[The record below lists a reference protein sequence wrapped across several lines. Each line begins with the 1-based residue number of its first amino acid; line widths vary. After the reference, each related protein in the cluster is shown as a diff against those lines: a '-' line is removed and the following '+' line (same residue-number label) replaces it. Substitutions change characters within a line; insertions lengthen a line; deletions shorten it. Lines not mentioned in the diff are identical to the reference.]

1 MSMDGLS
8 IGLMVQE
15 LAPLLESRVD
25 RVQQPDK
32 DSVILSCHG
41 VHCGRVRLLIH
52 IHNELG
58 RIQLV
63 EETPESP
70 VAAPAFCML
79 LRKRLIGS
87 RLVSIEQAGLDR
99 LVRFTFSGRDEFM
112 DESACTMVVELMG
125 RHGNL
130 FLLDKEE
137 KILDCL
143 RHIGLGSD
151 ASRLS
156 LPNVTY
162 EAPPQ
167 QEKLH
172 PLTAPLEAFQ
182 GIQTPAQL
190 MERFSGISRQVA
202 RLLFVGI
209 QESDA
214 DPAIYLQTFFSGL
227 QAGGFSPCIVPGI
240 GPMAFLPPTR
250 QDAVP
255 YPTLSQALTAYYRE
269 QDLRMR
275 MGRMTGELKTLLER
289 HHSRTLHKLEG
300 FLQELGNE
308 EQEAT
313 YRLYGQLLTG
323 YPGNAP
329 RGATSLWVDNY
340 YVYPPEKVE
349 VPLQAELSVKE
360 NAARYFKKYQKCKA
374 GREYAAGQIEPLQKE
389 LAYLESQLLSLSL
402 CETAKEAEE
411 IRQELMTQKYI
422 RIPQGKK
429 APKAQGK
436 SLPMEFVSSDGLTIL
451 VGKNNRQNDELT
463 RTAPPNALWLHAK
476 DMAGSHVVV
485 MSDGLPPEQTLSEAA
500 TLAAYFSKGRTG
512 SKVPVDYV
520 LRRYVK
526 KPSGSAPGFV
536 IFTNQRTLLA
546 TPNGEL
552 VQRLRKK

>member
-15 LAPLLESRVD
+15 LAPLVESRVD

-63 EETPESP
+63 EEAPESP

-112 DESACTMVVELMG
+112 DESACALVVELMG

-202 RLLFVGI
+202 RLLFEGI
-209 QESDA
+209 RESDA
-214 DPAIYLQTFFSGL
+214 DPAIYLHTFFSGL

-240 GPMAFLPPTR
+240 GPMAFTPSTR

-255 YPTLSQALTAYYRE
+255 YPTLSQALTAHYKE

-275 MGRMTGELKTLLER
+275 MGRMTGELKALLER

-300 FLQELGNE
+300 FMQELGNE

-374 GREYAAGQIEPLQKE
+374 GREYAAGQIEPLQRE

-411 IRQELMTQKYI
+411 IRQELMAQKYI
-422 RIPQGKK
+422 RTPQGKK

-436 SLPMEFVSSDGLTIL
+436 SLPMEFVSSDGFPIL

-485 MSDGLPPEQTLSEAA
+485 MSEGMPPEQTLSEAA

-546 TPNGEL
+546 TPSGEL

>member
-8 IGLMVQE
+8 LGCMVQE
-15 LAPLLESRVD
+15 LQPLLESRVD

-41 VHCGRVRLLIH
+41 PHCGRVRLLVH

-70 VAAPAFCML
+70 VTAPAFCML

-99 LVRFTFSGRDEFM
+99 VVRFTFSGRDEFM
-112 DESACTMVVELMG
+112 DESACTLVVELMG

-130 FLLDKEE
+130 FLLDKDE

-151 ASRLS
+151 AARLS

-162 EAPPQ
+162 EAPPR

-172 PLTAPLEAFQ
+172 PLTASLEDFADVS
-182 GIQTPAQL
+182 TPAQL
-190 MERFSGISRQVA
+190 MDRFAGISRQVS
-202 RLLFVGI
+202 RLLFEGLTG
-209 QESDA
+209 E
-214 DPAIYLQTFFSGL
+214 PAAYIYHFFHNL
-227 QAGGFSPCIVPGI
+227 AQGGFSPAIVPGI
-240 GPMAFLPPTR
+240 GPMAFLPPSR
-250 QDAVP
+250 PDAIP
-255 YPTLSQALTAYYRE
+255 YPTLSQALTTYYQE

-275 MGRMTGELKTLLER
+275 MGRMTGELRTLLER
-289 HHSRTLHKLEG
+289 HHSRTLHKLEA
-300 FLQELGNE
+300 FRQELGNE
-308 EQEAT
+308 EQEAL

-323 YPGNAP
+323 YHGSVP
-329 RGATSLWVDNY
+329 RGAQSVAVDNY
-340 YVYPPEKVE
+340 YVYPPEKVQ
-349 VPLQAELSVKE
+349 VPLQAELSLRE

-374 GREYAAGQIEPLQKE
+374 GREYAAGQIEPLEKE

-402 CETAKEAEE
+402 CENAREAEE
-411 IRQELMTQKYI
+411 IRQELIAQKYI
-422 RIPQGKK
+422 RPPQGKK
-429 APKAQGK
+429 QPRAQGK
-436 SLPMEFVSSDGLTIL
+436 SQPMEFVSSEGLPIL

-463 RTAPPNALWLHAK
+463 RTVPPNALWLHAK
-476 DMAGSHVVV
+476 DMAGSHVIV
-485 MSDGLPPEQTLSEAA
+485 MSEGMPSEQTLGEAA
-500 TLAAYFSKGRTG
+500 ALAAYFSKGRTG

-536 IFTNQRTLLA
+536 IFTNQRTLMA
-546 TPNGEL
+546 VPDGEL
-552 VQRLRKK
+552 VSRLRKK

>member
-8 IGLMVQE
+8 LGLMVRE
-15 LAPLLESRVD
+15 LAPLQGSRID

-41 VHCGRVRLLIH
+41 ASCGRVRLLLH

-63 EETPESP
+63 EEAPESP
-70 VAAPAFCML
+70 AAAPAFCML

-99 LVRFTFSGRDEFM
+99 VVRFTFSGRDEFM
-112 DESACTMVVELMG
+112 DESACTLVAELMG

-130 FLLDKEE
+130 FLLDKDE

-151 ASRLS
+151 AARLS
-156 LPNVTY
+156 LPNVAY
-162 EAPPQ
+162 EAPPR

-172 PLTAPLEAFQ
+172 PLTASPEAFA
-182 GIQTPAQL
+182 GITTPAQL
-190 MERFSGISRQVA
+190 MDRFAGISRQVS
-202 RLLFVGI
+202 RLLFEGL
-209 QESDA
+209 EGE
-214 DPAIYLQTFFSGL
+214 PASYLYAFFHSLGE
-227 QAGGFSPCIVPGI
+227 GRFSPCIVPGI
-240 GPMAFLPPTR
+240 GPMAFMPPSR
-250 QDAVP
+250 PDAVP

-275 MGRMTGELKTLLER
+275 MGRMTGELRTLLER
-289 HHSRTLHKLEG
+289 HHGRTLRKLEA
-300 FLQELGNE
+300 FRQELGNE
-308 EQEAT
+308 EQEARF
-313 YRLYGQLLTG
+313 RLYGQLLTG
-323 YPGNAP
+323 YRGTLP
-329 RGATSLWVDNY
+329 RGVQSVMADNY
-340 YVYPPEKVE
+340 YVYPPEKVQ
-349 VPLQAELSVKE
+349 VPLQADLSLRE

-374 GREYAAGQIEPLQKE
+374 GREYAAGQIEPLEKE

-411 IRQELMTQKYI
+411 IRQELIAQKYI
-422 RIPQGKK
+422 RPPQGKK

-436 SLPMEFVSSDGLTIL
+436 SQPMEFVSSEGISIL

-476 DMAGSHVVV
+476 DMAGSHVIV
-485 MSDGLPPEQTLSEAA
+485 MSEGMPSEQTLGEAA
-500 TLAAYFSKGRTG
+500 ALAAYFSKGRTG

-536 IFTNQRTLLA
+536 IFTNQRTLMA
-546 TPNGEL
+546 VPDGEL
-552 VQRLRKK
+552 AGRLRKK

>member
-8 IGLMVQE
+8 LGLMVQE
-15 LAPLLESRVD
+15 LMPLLESRVD

-41 VHCGRVRLLIH
+41 PHCGRVRLLLH

-63 EETPESP
+63 EEVPESP
-70 VAAPAFCML
+70 AAAPAFCML

-99 LVRFTFSGRDEFM
+99 LVQFTFSGRDEFM
-112 DESACTMVVELMG
+112 DESACTLIVELMG

-130 FLLDKEE
+130 FLIDKEG

-143 RHIGLGSD
+143 RHIGLGSE

-162 EAPPQ
+162 EAPPRQ
-167 QEKLH
+167 DKLH
-172 PLTAPLEAFQ
+172 PLTASLEDFQ
-182 GIQTPAQL
+182 GLTTPAQL
-190 MERFSGISRQVA
+190 MERFAGISRQVS
-202 RLLFVGI
+202 RLLFEGI
-209 QESDA
+209 AETDA
-214 DPAIYLQTFFSGL
+214 DPASYLFNFFHTLSE
-227 QAGGFSPCIVPGI
+227 GGFSPCIVPGT
-240 GPMAFLPPTR
+240 GPMAFIPPTR

-300 FLQELGNE
+300 FRQELGNG
-308 EQEAT
+308 EQEAQ

-323 YPGNAP
+323 YHGSVP
-329 RGATSLWVDNY
+329 RGAQSLLVDNY

-349 VPLQAELSVKE
+349 VPLQAELSLRE

-374 GREYAAGQIEPLQKE
+374 GREYAAGQIEPLEKE

-402 CETAKEAEE
+402 CENAKEAEE
-411 IRQELMTQKYI
+411 IRQELIAQKYI
-422 RIPQGKK
+422 RTPQGKK

-436 SLPMEFVSSDGLTIL
+436 SLPMEFVSSDGIPIL

-476 DMAGSHVVV
+476 DMAGSHVIVLSEG
-485 MSDGLPPEQTLSEAA
+485 MPPERTLGEAA
-500 TLAAYFSKGRTG
+500 SLAAYFSKGRTG

-546 TPNGEL
+546 PPDGEL
-552 VQRLRKK
+552 AQRLRKK